1 MNTTAKTRTACLVR
15 VGQAVLVWLIKDCVR
30 GLSSESDQ
38 RLCNGSL
45 YSLADQRMCK
55 GSLVRVWLI
64 KDCVRGLST
73 EFGWLKDCVKGLY
86 RVWLIKD
93 CVRGLS
99 TEFGWLKDCVKGLQ
113 VFGWVRLKVGVLFL
127 CLFLLFCVFVF
138 VFELFFSFFWRKT
151 LRLQPSV
158 VVKTFQTWLSE
169 SCFKRINENIRS
181 LSPRE
186 AVR

>member
-64 KDCVRGLST
+64 KDCVM
-73 EFGWLKDCVKGLY
+73 
-86 RVWLIKD
+86 
-93 CVRGLS
+93 GLS